1 MLCTSLNGKQDLS
14 HRPVEPLV
22 RRSYQLPGSVPGG
35 QRRRGMAS
43 TGMQILAFIL
53 ALLGVLG
60 ATVAT
65 LLPNW
70 KVSAD
75 VGSNII
81 TAISQMQGLWM
92 DCTWYS
98 TGMFSCTLKYSVLS
112 LPAYLQTARSAMVLS
127 CVLATLGLCLAS
139 LGLKCAR
146 WGGGQRSKGRAALA
160 SGSCFVMA
168 GVLCLV
174 PASWFT
180 NEVITS
186 FLDSNVPES
195 NKFEPGGA
203 VYVAFVSAGLLLVAG
218 LIFCASC
225 PGKRDGAQDLSISPA
240 DKPLQQQLHQQQLIQ
255 QHQHQ
260 QQLQQQLHQKL
271 PHQGELRQEQQQ
283 CCPPTPTHPQE
294 GRAEYSL
301 QDYV

>member
-1 MLCTSLNGKQDLS
+1 
-14 HRPVEPLV
+14 
-22 RRSYQLPGSVPGG
+22 
-35 QRRRGMAS
+35 MAS
-43 TGMQILAFIL
+43 AGMQILAFIL
-53 ALLGVLG
+53 ALLGVFG

-112 LPAYLQTARSAMVLS
+112 LPAYLQTARTTMVLS
-127 CVLATLGLCLAS
+127 CVLAALGLCLAS
-139 LGLKCAR
+139 LGLKCTL
-146 WGGGQRSKGRAALA
+146 WGGGRQAKGRTALA
-160 SGSCFVMA
+160 SGACFVLA

-186 FLDSNVPES
+186 FLDSSVPES
-195 NKFEPGGA
+195 SKFEPGGA
-203 VYVAFVSAGLLLVAG
+203 VYVAFVSAGFLFAGGSIFCTSCPSKREAPLLL
-218 LIFCASC
+218 S
-225 PGKRDGAQDLSISPA
+225 SP
-240 DKPLQQQLHQQQLIQ
+240 DKLLQQQQHLH
-255 QHQHQ
+255 HQTQ
-260 QQLQQQLHQKL
+260 
-271 PHQGELRQEQQQ
+271 LRQEQLLHPDQPLQESMHPEQLHQDQLHPEQQ
-283 CCPPTPTHPQE
+283 FSGPLQPPPPDS
-294 GRAEYSL
+294 RAGYSL

>member
-1 MLCTSLNGKQDLS
+1 
-14 HRPVEPLV
+14 
-22 RRSYQLPGSVPGG
+22 
-35 QRRRGMAS
+35 MAS
-43 TGMQILAFIL
+43 TSMQILAFIL

-127 CVLATLGLCLAS
+127 CVLATLGLCLAT

-146 WGGGQRSKGRAALA
+146 WGGGQRAKGRAALA
-160 SGSCFVMA
+160 SGSSFVLA

-195 NKFEPGGA
+195 SKFEPGGA
-203 VYVAFVSAGLLLVAG
+203 VYVAFLTKGSRNDGLVAAG
-218 LIFCASC
+218 EKTRRGEPAVSC
-225 PGKRDGAQDLSISPA
+225 VAAFGVQLSAENKLARCSPA
-240 DKPLQQQLHQQQLIQ
+240 SLCSQQVTIMPVL
-255 QHQHQ
+255 
-260 QQLQQQLHQKL
+260 
-271 PHQGELRQEQQQ
+271 
-283 CCPPTPTHPQE
+283 
-294 GRAEYSL
+294 
-301 QDYV
+301 

>member
-1 MLCTSLNGKQDLS
+1 
-14 HRPVEPLV
+14 
-22 RRSYQLPGSVPGG
+22 
-35 QRRRGMAS
+35 MAS
-43 TGMQILAFIL
+43 AGMQILAFVL
-53 ALLGVLG
+53 ALLGVFG

-112 LPAYLQTARSAMVLS
+112 LPAYLQTARTAMVLS
-127 CVLATLGLCLAS
+127 CVLAALGLCLAS
-139 LGLKCAR
+139 LGLKCTR
-146 WGGGQRSKGRAALA
+146 WGGGRRAKGRTAMA
-160 SGSCFVMA
+160 SGVCFVLA
-168 GVLCLV
+168 GVLCLI

-186 FLDSNVPES
+186 FLDSSVPES
-195 NKFEPGGA
+195 SKFEPGGA
-203 VYVAFVSAGLLLVAG
+203 VYVAFVSAGFLFAG
-218 LIFCASC
+218 GSIFCTSC
-225 PGKRDGAQDLSISPA
+225 PGKRYGPPALIFASP
-240 DKPLQQQLHQQQLIQ
+240 DKLQQQQHQQQQQQLHPELLHPDQPQT
-255 QHQHQ
+255 HPE
-260 QQLQQQLHQKL
+260 QLHTEQL
-271 PHQGELRQEQQQ
+271 HHDPLHQDQQYGGPLQ
-283 CCPPTPTHPQE
+283 PPAPDS
-294 GRAEYSL
+294 RAGYSL